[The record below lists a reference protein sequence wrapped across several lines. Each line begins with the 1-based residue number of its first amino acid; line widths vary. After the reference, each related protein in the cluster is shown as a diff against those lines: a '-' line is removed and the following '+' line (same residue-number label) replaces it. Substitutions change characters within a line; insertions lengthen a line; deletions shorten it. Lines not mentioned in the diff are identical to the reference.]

1 MFRLSPAATPW
12 IQPLNTK
19 NRILTG
25 KYWDW
30 ASENKNCVKACE
42 ICDPTKLVWASS
54 EHFWRFYGN
63 FIILAYSRNSAD
75 KQKITKMFIESWK
88 MVGFHF
94 LKKEKKLQL
103 EPDRMNY
110 SLFGIKLGV
119 FRSKIDI
126 CVKFWLPRQSTNP
139 NPNPKYLE
147 NTNFI
152 GQTALAHKLSY

>member
-1 MFRLSPAATPW
+1 MAILVMFRLSPAATPW

-63 FIILAYSRNSAD
+63 FIILAYSRNSTD
-75 KQKITKMFIESWK
+75 KRKITKITIESWQ

-94 LKKEKKLQL
+94 KKKENDRQL
-103 EPDRMNY
+103 EPDRMSYRNP
-110 SLFGIKLGV
+110 GV
-119 FRSKIDI
+119 NWIFS
-126 CVKFWLPRQSTNP
+126 
-139 NPNPKYLE
+139 
-147 NTNFI
+147 
-152 GQTALAHKLSY
+152 GHKLTFVYNWRLPEGGKKACFSQISRGSNLR